1 MNPSARIMTAF
12 MRTLKT
18 FHITSLSVQSRSI
31 YLLPR
36 RNATDFVRG
45 FFYRS
50 DESCLR
56 LNCRRNN
63 YRSPAQNQPL
73 QLHRF
78 LCSTATCNSGSSTD
92 KRPESKL
99 PKIYTRT
106 GDKGTSVTI
115 AGDRR
120 PKNDQVF
127 EALGATDE
135 LSSQIGLARE
145 FVLAANLEATNL
157 QLEEIQCILQ
167 DAGSNIATP
176 KSLASK
182 NQLAMTEFNN
192 DTVEMLE
199 TWIDEMT
206 TSLPPLRNFIL
217 PSGGKASSALHVA
230 RSVCRRAERSI
241 APLCT
246 SDEIDLAVGRFI
258 NRLSDYLFT
267 AARYVAQEEGKKETI
282 YRRVKPKDKK

>member
-1 MNPSARIMTAF
+1 MTAF

-18 FHITSLSVQSRSI
+18 VHITSLSVQSRSI
-31 YLLPR
+31 YMLPR
-36 RNATDFVRG
+36 RNATDFICS

-50 DESCLR
+50 DESCSR

-63 YRSPAQNQPL
+63 CRSPAKTQLLPR
-73 QLHRF
+73 QLHRL

-92 KRPESKL
+92 KRSESKV

-145 FVLAANLEATNL
+145 FVLESNLEATNL

-182 NQLAMTEFNN
+182 NQLAMTEFNS

-217 PSGGKASSALHVA
+217 PSGGKASSTLHVA

-241 APLCT
+241 SPLCT
-246 SDEIDLAVGRFI
+246 SDEIDPAVGRFI

>member
-1 MNPSARIMTAF
+1 MTSLL
-12 MRTLKT
+12 RTLKSFPT
-18 FHITSLSVQSRSI
+18 TSMSVQCRSI
-31 YLLPR
+31 CQLPR
-36 RNATDFVRG
+36 KDTICLVSSL
-45 FFYRS
+45 FYRS
-50 DESCLR
+50 DVSCFR
-56 LNCRRNN
+56 LNCGRDNSLRQAKTRRVV
-63 YRSPAQNQPL
+63 PL
-73 QLHRF
+73 LMQKSF
-78 LCSTATCNSGSSTD
+78 CSESGKSESSD
-92 KRPESKL
+92 KRPDRKL

-120 PKNDQVF
+120 PKNDIVF

-135 LSSQIGLARE
+135 LSSHIGLARE
-145 FVLAANLEATNL
+145 FVQESNLSSTNL

-182 NQLAMTEFNN
+182 NQLDMTGFNGA
-192 DTVEMLE
+192 TVEMLE

-206 TSLPPLRNFIL
+206 TKLPPLRNFIL
-217 PSGGKASSALHVA
+217 PSGGKSSSAIHVA

-241 APLCT
+241 APLAT
-246 SDEIDLAVGRFI
+246 SDEIDPAVARFI

-267 AARYVAQEEGKKETI
+267 AARYVAQEEGKKETV

>member
-1 MNPSARIMTAF
+1 MTSLL
-12 MRTLKT
+12 RTLKS
-18 FHITSLSVQSRSI
+18 FPITSISVQCRSI
-31 YLLPR
+31 CQLPR
-36 RNATDFVRG
+36 KDTICLVSSL
-45 FFYRS
+45 FYRS
-50 DESCLR
+50 DGSCFR
-56 LNCRRNN
+56 LNCGRDNRL
-63 YRSPAQNQPL
+63 RQATTARVVPL
-73 QLHRF
+73 VMQKSF
-78 LCSTATCNSGSSTD
+78 CSESTG
-92 KRPESKL
+92 KRPDRKL

-120 PKNDQVF
+120 PKNDIVF

-135 LSSQIGLARE
+135 LSSHIGLARE
-145 FVLAANLEATNL
+145 FVQESSLTSTDL

-182 NQLAMTEFNN
+182 NQLDMTGFNGA
-192 DTVEMLE
+192 TVEMLE

-206 TSLPPLRNFIL
+206 TELPPLRNFIL
-217 PSGGKASSALHVA
+217 PSGGKSSSAIHVA

-241 APLCT
+241 APLAT
-246 SDEIDLAVGRFI
+246 SDEIDPAVARFI

-267 AARYVAQEEGKKETI
+267 AARFVAQEEGKKETV